1 MQLDC
6 DSEPA
11 LLLLNSKQGEHSVLL
26 GAAKVFSGHAT
37 QAWFPGAGLCAPA
50 PHARQRPPARP
61 PARPQAR
68 SNPGM
73 QTQSAASVPTPFGL
87 VVSTFAKT
95 AELAGHARH
104 SSELV
109 EPTTA
114 R

>member
-1 MQLDC
+1 LDC

-26 GAAKVFSGHAT
+26 GEAKVFSGHAT
-37 QAWFPGAGLCAPA
+37 QEWFPGAGLCAPA
-50 PHARQRPPARP
+50 PHARQRPP
-61 PARPQAR
+61 AR

-109 EPTTA
+109 EPTAA